1 MQKFKDHPKETR
13 VNVFLIGFPIL
24 DNESV
29 CTPPAALLNAGLFIA
44 KKIFGRTPT
53 KPIPKKTRV
62 LTETVHVIF
71 FAGKVVL
78 PLSTEERTF
87 VASSLTPPLLL
98 HYSHTNSQSVAVNI
112 SRQIQL

>member
-1 MQKFKDHPKETR
+1 MFHFVDCC
-13 VNVFLIGFPIL
+13 V
-24 DNESV
+24 SV
-29 CTPPAALLNAGLFIA
+29 VVTPPAALLNAGLFIA
-44 KKIFGRTPT
+44 KKFFGLTPT

-87 VASSLTPPLLL
+87 VASSLTLPLLL
-98 HYSHTNSQSVAVNI
+98 HYTHTHSQSVAVRSQHSVKTTPI
-112 SRQIQL
+112 